1 MSPTHMLTPSIR
13 NRAVCSKRPFLIGTL
28 AQLGR
33 TVRQAVRTAG
43 VHRVVVQTSV
53 PLQEGPLEHT
63 GPMDLL

>member
-1 MSPTHMLTPSIR
+1 MMARKPSIR

-43 VHRVVVQTSV
+43 VHRVAVQTSV
-53 PLQEGPLEHT
+53 PLQEGPLE
-63 GPMDLL
+63 PQCYRQLLY